1 VQAAD
6 FRAFGGDVRS
16 VVEHVIDKMV
26 ALATLRYGKTP
37 CLDASGRSLPTT
49 TIASLR
55 VFLPPIETLYCLC
68 FDLDSICNV
77 NHKSIGAERSPVRP

>member
-1 VQAAD
+1 VQANHQGLRVA
-6 FRAFGGDVRS
+6 
-16 VVEHVIDKMV
+16 HVSASARFIIDKMV

-55 VFLPPIETLYCLC
+55 VFLPPIETLYCLR

-77 NHKSIGAERSPVRP
+77 NDKSIGAERSPVRP